1 MSRFSGLTRSLLAM
15 IVAVLA
21 TVTLPDGSSAQARI
35 KLDLPDGQ
43 DQVEHRLVFDMDWR
57 KVRLRE
63 VAAGR

>member
-1 MSRFSGLTRSLLAM
+1 M